1 MGPGC
6 QPAGRRE
13 ARVETMRG
21 ARASVSQLV
30 VMLIVLATT
39 PGLTVLMNG
48 QGGQSKQEQGAPS
61 DWTHHH
67 LIFSHP
73 GTADDAILTGT
84 YERWL
89 TIVTDPR
96 YILQR
101 QKRSANASGA
111 TDGSSSD
118 VSSTMSPAVEPNLR
132 TERDEAGVQREEDNT
147 GAIEMS
153 LEERNAAQL
162 GNRRLPSGL
171 ARATVPPAIEQS
183 DATFASSTEAGSP
196 LAAMIERKRER
207 REHEREHE
215 RKRRNRIHKDWSETL
230 GSNGTTGLGEFPTT
244 FTATAGVKS
253 CTADFAVF
261 NTGLAGAP
269 GQANI
274 IAYNNLYSTCNGGA
288 PTVYWAYNTG
298 GTVVNS
304 VTLSLNGS
312 QVAFVQS
319 SSSGVASFVLLTW
332 LASNGT
338 LIAPASP
345 TAEAA
350 GSYNGCTAP
359 CVTTLTFSGSPS
371 DTYSS
376 PFIVYGQGGNPSSA
390 YVGDDVGNLH
400 KFTNIFASGTNAP
413 AEAASPWPVVVNS
426 NASLGTPIYD
436 SVSTNLFVGDYRF
449 SSSSPCEPSATNA
462 NNPCG
467 YLYSV
472 NTSGTVTR
480 SAQLD
485 FNMGIM
491 DGPIVDSSASE
502 VYVFAGDDG
511 STNCAGTTPCAAV
524 YQFPVNFNAGA
535 SGTKATVGLGYEF
548 MLSGTFDNAYFTSS
562 THSGHLYVVGNTG
575 PANNTLYQVSIT
587 SNVMSTSSTAGPE
600 VSSNYINGYYSAG
613 LQVSE
618 FYAGGTNDYIFLSVL
633 SYGFPSGCAPA
644 SLANGCIIGYNV
656 NSGTISASTAAT
668 GATAEAGGTSGI
680 VVDSGTAGAQN
691 IYFSTLLNQSC
702 TTSGGTGGCAIQTSQ
717 SAP

>member
-1 MGPGC
+1 
-6 QPAGRRE
+6 
-13 ARVETMRG
+13 MRG
-21 ARASVSQLV
+21 TRASVSQLA
-30 VMLIVLATT
+30 VMLIVVATT
-39 PGLTVLMNG
+39 PGLTVLMNS
-48 QGGQSKQEQGAPS
+48 QEAQSKQEQGVPS

-89 TIVTDPR
+89 KIVADPR
-96 YILQR
+96 YILQQ
-101 QKRSANASGA
+101 QKRSANASGD
-111 TDGSSSD
+111 TNVSPGD
-118 VSSTMSPAVEPNLR
+118 VSSTMPVALELNPR
-132 TERDEAGVQREEDNT
+132 RERDDAGVQVEEDGT
-147 GAIEMS
+147 GTIEMS

-162 GNRRLPSGL
+162 GDRRLPSGL
-171 ARATVPPAIEQS
+171 ARAIIPPPIEPA
-183 DATFASSTEAGSP
+183 DAALVSSMQAGSP
-196 LAAMIERKRER
+196 LATMNDRRREPWKEPWRERERKG
-207 REHEREHE
+207 
-215 RKRRNRIHKDWSETL
+215 RNRIQKDWSETL

-244 FTATAGVKS
+244 FTATAGVTS

-261 NTGLAGAP
+261 NTGLAGAS

-274 IAYNNLYSTCNGGA
+274 IAYNNLYSTCNGGT

-319 SSSGVASFVLLTW
+319 SSSGVASLVLLKW

-338 LIAPASP
+338 LTAPDSP

-359 CVTTLTFSGSPS
+359 CMTTLTFSGSPS

-376 PFIVYGQGGNPSSA
+376 PFIVYGLGGNPSSA

-400 KFTNIFASGTNAP
+400 KFTNIFASGTNTP
-413 AEAASPWPVVVNS
+413 AEAGSPWPVAVNA

-436 SVSTNLFVGDYRF
+436 GVSTNVFVGDYLF

-472 NTSGTVTR
+472 NSSGTVTR

-491 DGPIVDSSASE
+491 DGPIVDSSGGE
-502 VYVFAGDDG
+502 VYAFAGDDG
-511 STNCAGTTPCAAV
+511 STNCAGATPCAAV
-524 YQFPVNFNAGA
+524 YQFPVNFSAGA
-535 SGTKATVGLGYEF
+535 SGCYTLA
-548 MLSGTFDNAYFTSS
+548 
-562 THSGHLYVVGNTG
+562 HGH
-575 PANNTLYQVSIT
+575 
-587 SNVMSTSSTAGPE
+587 
-600 VSSNYINGYYSAG
+600 
-613 LQVSE
+613 
-618 FYAGGTNDYIFLSVL
+618 
-633 SYGFPSGCAPA
+633 A
-644 SLANGCIIGYNV
+644 SC
-656 NSGTISASTAAT
+656 
-668 GATAEAGGTSGI
+668 E
-680 VVDSGTAGAQN
+680 DR
-691 IYFSTLLNQSC
+691 
-702 TTSGGTGGCAIQTSQ
+702 
-717 SAP
+717 SAPRRPLIST

>member
-1 MGPGC
+1 
-6 QPAGRRE
+6 
-13 ARVETMRG
+13 
-21 ARASVSQLV
+21 
-30 VMLIVLATT
+30 MLAVLATT
-39 PGLTVLMNG
+39 LGLTVLVNG
-48 QGGQSKQEQGAPS
+48 QEVQSTQEQGVPS

-73 GTADDAILTGT
+73 GTADEAIVTGT

-89 TIVTDPR
+89 NIVSDPR
-96 YILQR
+96 YILQQ
-101 QKRSANASGA
+101 QKRGANASGA
-111 TDGSSSD
+111 TSD
-118 VSSTMSPAVEPNLR
+118 PSGNVSSTMPVAIELNPP
-132 TERDEAGVQREEDNT
+132 TERDDAGVQSEEDDT
-147 GAIEMS
+147 GAIEIT
-153 LEERNAAQL
+153 LDERNAVQL
-162 GNRRLPSGL
+162 GNHRLPSGL
-171 ARATVPPAIEQS
+171 AKAIILPAIEQS
-183 DATFASSTEAGSP
+183 DAAFASSIQAGSA
-196 LAAMIERKRER
+196 LKIERRRER
-207 REHEREHE
+207 REHER
-215 RKRRNRIHKDWSETL
+215 KTRNRIQKDWSETL
-230 GSNGTTGLGEFPTT
+230 GNNGTAGLGEFPTT
-244 FTATAGVKS
+244 FTATAGVTS

-261 NTGLAGAP
+261 NTGLAGTS

-274 IAYNNLYSTCNGGA
+274 ITYNNLYSTCNGGI

-319 SSSGVASFVLLTW
+319 SSSGVASLVLLTW

-338 LIAPASP
+338 LTAPASP

-359 CVTTLTFSGSPS
+359 CMTTLTFSGSHS

-376 PFIVYGQGGNPSSA
+376 PFIVYGLSGNPSSA
-390 YVGDDVGNLH
+390 YVGDDAGNLH
-400 KFTNIFASGTNAP
+400 KFTNIFVSGSNTP
-413 AEAASPWPVVVNS
+413 AEAGSPWPAAVNS

-436 SVSTNLFVGDYRF
+436 SVSTNVFVGDYLF
-449 SSSSPCEPSATNA
+449 SSSSPCEPSATNT

-472 NTSGTVTR
+472 NSSGTVAR

-491 DGPIVDSSASE
+491 DGPLVDSSAGE

-511 STNCAGTTPCAAV
+511 STNCAGSTPCAAV
-524 YQFPVNFNAGA
+524 YQFPVNFSAGA
-535 SGTKATVGLGYEF
+535 SGTKATVGPGYEF
-548 MLSGTFDNAYFTSS
+548 MLSGTFDNAYYTSS
-562 THSGHLYVVGNTG
+562 THTGHLYVVGNTG
-575 PANNTLYQVSIT
+575 PANNTLYQVSIN
-587 SNVMSTSSTAGPE
+587 SNVMGTSTTAGPE
-600 VSSNYINGYYSAG
+600 VSSNYANGYYSAG

-618 FYAGGTNDYIFLSVL
+618 FYAGGANDYIFLSVL
-633 SYGFPSGCAPA
+633 SYGYPSGCTPA
-644 SLANGCIIGYNV
+644 TLANGCIIGYNV

-668 GATAEAGGTSGI
+668 GASAEAGGTSGI
-680 VVDSGTAGAQN
+680 VIDSGTAGAQN
-691 IYFSTLLNQSC
+691 IYFSTLLNQAC